1 MDNETQMICFVSQV
15 VMRYFWDHKSWCV
28 KREAESEVKQRQGS
42 YSLDFSMT

>member
-28 KREAESEVKQRQGS
+28 FHSRKLFQKIKMQGFIKAI
-42 YSLDFSMT
+42 YL